1 MNTMR
6 VLLFEDNESLR
17 ESLVTLLTNSG
28 EVDVQGS
35 FPNGRQ
41 AAEMV
46 EAFEPDVII
55 MDIDMPILD
64 GISAVRAIKE
74 LRPASA
80 IVMYTQ
86 FEDDDKLFES
96 LCAGANGYILKK
108 SSPLKLLSSLR
119 EVVEGGAP
127 MSPEIAKRV
136 LNSFHNYDKETF
148 EKKYSLTRREQEILQ
163 LLTKGYAV
171 KMISAQL
178 DMAYETA
185 RTHLRNIYR
194 KLHVNCG
201 KEAIAKVLAEKI
213 TP

>member
-1 MNTMR
+1 MEIIR
-6 VLLFEDNESLR
+6 VLIFEDNESLR
-17 ESLVTLLTNSG
+17 LSLVTLLTESG
-28 EVDVQGS
+28 EVEVLGA
-35 FPNGRQ
+35 FCNGLE
-41 AAEMV
+41 AAYMV
-46 EAFEPDVII
+46 EVFNPDVIV
-55 MDIDMPILD
+55 MDIDMPQMD
-64 GISAVRAIKE
+64 GISAVKAIKE
-74 LRPASA
+74 NSPSSV

-119 EVVEGGAP
+119 EVLEGGAP

-136 LNSFHNYDKETF
+136 LKSFHKYQKESF

-163 LLTKGYAV
+163 LLTKGYSIKLIASKLEV
-171 KMISAQL
+171 G
-178 DMAYETA
+178 YETA
-185 RTHLRNIYR
+185 RSHLRNIYG

-213 TP
+213 L